1 MSVSSLKSPVLP
13 DCTCAYPPTHLP
25 TYLPPTY
32 LPTYLLTYSPTH
44 LLTYSPVYVST
55 YLPTY
60 LSTHALAH
68 YSQDPR
74 LVECLVSVGRHFGGA
89 HYVEKQIEALDA
101 AGHVHICKAVYCGV
115 TGKTE
120 AELHAAFA
128 SKGWASQD
136 VTRGANPA
144 QGASLGR
151 RRMM

>member
-1 MSVSSLKSPVLP
+1 MGK
-13 DCTCAYPPTHLP
+13 
-25 TYLPPTY
+25 
-32 LPTYLLTYSPTH
+32 
-44 LLTYSPVYVST
+44 
-55 YLPTY
+55 
-60 LSTHALAH
+60 
-68 YSQDPR
+68 
-74 LVECLVSVGRHFGGA
+74 HFGGA

-128 SKGWASQD
+128 SRGWASQD

>member
-1 MSVSSLKSPVLP
+1 MRSTLP
-13 DCTCAYPPTHLP
+13 LP
-25 TYLPPTY
+25 TYPRTHPL
-32 LPTYLLTYSPTH
+32 TH
-44 LLTYSPVYVST
+44 L
-55 YLPTY
+55 

-74 LVECLVSVGRHFGGA
+74 LLECLVSVGRHFGGA
-89 HYVEKQIEALDA
+89 HYVEQQIEALDA

-128 SKGWASQD
+128 SRGWASQD